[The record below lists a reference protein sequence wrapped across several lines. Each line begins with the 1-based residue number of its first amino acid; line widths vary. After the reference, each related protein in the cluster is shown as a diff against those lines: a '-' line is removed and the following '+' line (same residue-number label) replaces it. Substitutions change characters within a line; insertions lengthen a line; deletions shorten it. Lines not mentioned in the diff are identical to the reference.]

1 MKQTN
6 IGEAMKVI
14 LYSNHCPQCIILE
27 KILKSKNVDY
37 DIFTDE
43 NEMIKLGFTS
53 MPMLS
58 VDGKL
63 YNFRDAY
70 NLINSMGD

>member
-1 MKQTN
+1 MN
-6 IGEAMKVI
+6 NGENMRII
-14 LYSNHCPQCIILE
+14 LYSNHCPQCVILE
-27 KILKSKNVDY
+27 NILKSKNINY
-37 DIFTDE
+37 EIFTDE
-43 NEMIKLGFTS
+43 DEMIKIGLTS

-63 YNFRDAY
+63 YSFRDAY

>member
-1 MKQTN
+1 MYYT
-6 IGEAMKVI
+6 
-14 LYSNHCPQCIILE
+14 E